1 MLEELLDK
9 LSESTN
15 DLEIVELK
23 DKIIEEL
30 SKQNLSLHVY
40 YTGETFF
47 SFADLDT
54 DDQDFIIDKMCFSN
68 IPADQA
74 FAEYLID
81 NLDSHYQIYNNKGDL
96 IYND

>member
-30 SKQNLSLHVY
+30 SKQNLSLHIY

-54 DDQDFIIDKMCFSN
+54 DDQDFIIDKIINN

>member
-1 MLEELLDK
+1 MFTILEK
-9 LSESTN
+9 
-15 DLEIVELK
+15 
-23 DKIIEEL
+23 
-30 SKQNLSLHVY
+30 H
-40 YTGETFF
+40 FF

-54 DDQDFIIDKMCFSN
+54 DDQDFIIDKMCFNN
-68 IPADQA
+68 IPADRA

>member
-1 MLEELLDK
+1 MEELLNK
-9 LSESTN
+9 LRESTN

-30 SKQNLSLHVY
+30 SKQNLSLHIY

-54 DDQDFIIDKMCFSN
+54 DVTGLPVKS
-68 IPADQA
+68 
-74 FAEYLID
+74 L
-81 NLDSHYQIYNNKGDL
+81 LVYQPTNA
-96 IYND
+96 